1 MENNLR
7 EIKDRVLA
15 QLNNA
20 KATSELEQIRVGVL
34 GKNGCGKA
42 DLIRMA
48 EGYGGSY
55 DGDVTIGGR
64 RVTHK
69 SRGHHMASLVNDV
82 PIIGTPRMEISHIL
96 RAQGLDRETA
106 AKRLSEA
113 AEIAGIAD
121 KLDVRYS
128 KLNRE
133 EQLRAGLA
141 RAYAARAKVALMI
154 DPFTGVELRMAARMR
169 IAVMEFRAKADMIF
183 VMSTNSPA
191 SAMSLATRIVV
202 MDEGSVLQ
210 SETAQNIYDYP
221 ADRFVAEYFGTAL
234 INMIPAKLER
244 AGEEVHAVFGETRIL
259 IPAGKIA
266 KLVDQS
272 YIGKKVLLGV
282 RPENVH
288 YEQAFISLSPESAFE
303 AMVRHIELMGSETYL
318 HLELDGVGA
327 VNGIVEALTEMVGA
341 VEIQVTPA
349 RSGTAGNVGVEALIR
364 LPKKVSVSKKLHKL
378 ESLEHVLFALQL

>member
-1 MENNLR
+1 MSGLVYRNISKEIGEGAGFNNFS
-7 EIKDRVLA
+7 LA
-15 QLNNA
+15 IDAGEFVAL
-20 KATSELEQIRVGVL
+20 VGR
-34 GKNGCGKA
+34 NGCGKA
-42 DLIRMA
+42 ELIRMA

-55 DGDVTIGGR
+55 EGDVTIGGR

-96 RAQGLDRETA
+96 RAQGLDRATA

-113 AEIAGIAD
+113 AEVAGIAD

-169 IAVMEFRAKADMIF
+169 IAVMEFRAKVDMIF

-191 SAMSLATRIVV
+191 TAMPMATRIVV

-210 SETAQNIYDYP
+210 SETPQNIYDYP

-244 AGEEVHAVFGETRIL
+244 VGEEVHAVFGETRIL

-288 YEQAFISLSPESAFE
+288 YEQAFISLSPESSFE

-318 HLELDGVGA
+318 HMELE
-327 VNGIVEALTEMVGA
+327 
-341 VEIQVTPA
+341 
-349 RSGTAGNVGVEALIR
+349 GVEDYLVARVDPRCIAIADHSLMLAIDSNR
-364 LPKKVSVSKKLHKL
+364 VHIFDLDTGKSVLNKL
-378 ESLEHVLFALQL
+378 